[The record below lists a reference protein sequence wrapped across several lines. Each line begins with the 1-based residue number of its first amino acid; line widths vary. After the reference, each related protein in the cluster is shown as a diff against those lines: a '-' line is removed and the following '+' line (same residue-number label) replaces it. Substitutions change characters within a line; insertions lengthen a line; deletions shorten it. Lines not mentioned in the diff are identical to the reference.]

1 MVHIIACFWYF
12 IAAMEPDDVDTWIT
26 AAAIQEKTHGEK
38 YLTSIY
44 WGYTTML
51 TVGYGDITPN
61 TNTEV
66 IFAIIWMCLG
76 AGIYTQVIGN
86 LASVLA
92 TMDTKDSTIQD
103 KISTI
108 EEFCKEAKISSE
120 LRYKLRDSIEY
131 ATGKNFFSWVDKQ

>member
-1 MVHIIACFWYF
+1 
-12 IAAMEPDDVDTWIT
+12 MEPPEVETWIT
-26 AAAIQEKTHGEK
+26 AAGIQDKSYGEK
-38 YLTSIY
+38 YLTSMY

-61 TNTEV
+61 TITEH

-92 TMDTKDSTIQD
+92 TMDTKDSTI
-103 KISTI
+103 
-108 EEFCKEAKISSE
+108 
-120 LRYKLRDSIEY
+120 
-131 ATGKNFFSWVDKQ
+131 